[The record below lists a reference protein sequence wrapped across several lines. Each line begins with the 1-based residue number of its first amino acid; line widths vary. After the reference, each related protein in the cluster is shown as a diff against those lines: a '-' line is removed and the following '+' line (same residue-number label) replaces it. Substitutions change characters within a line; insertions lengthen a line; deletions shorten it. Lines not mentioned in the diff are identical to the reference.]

1 MFFGAEKYI
10 NKARSY
16 SIMPNLPHINHNTPY
31 LWQEHL
37 PKEYATNHKYGRGH
51 TLVICGDYIIG
62 ATRLAAMAAR
72 RIGSGLVTAA
82 GPAHTKALLQADAPG
97 MLFYEI
103 TGTNNLKEF
112 CTTREVSSIIIGPG
126 LGQGDVQRELLLAA
140 INCNLPIVLDAD
152 ALTIFEEDSAIFLEA
167 LHDKCVLTPHH
178 GEFTRLFKDIP
189 TDSKT
194 MAIYQASTITGCVV
208 LYKGSNTFIA
218 TPEELI
224 HNNNAPPFL
233 ATAGSGDVLSGV
245 IGGLMAKGMAP
256 NYAACAGA
264 WIHGKAGETLGFGLI
279 AEDLPLA
286 CAKELAPFITIS

>member
-1 MFFGAEKYI
+1 MHQ
-10 NKARSY
+10 
-16 SIMPNLPHINHNTPY
+16 MPHITHNTPDF
-31 LWQEHL
+31 WQEYL
-37 PKEYATNHKYGRGH
+37 PQERAFNHKYQRGH
-51 TLVICGDYIIG
+51 TLVICGEHIVG
-62 ATRLAAMAAR
+62 ASRLAAMAAR
-72 RIGSGLVTAA
+72 RIGSGLVTVV
-82 GPAHTKALLQADAPG
+82 GTSHNKTLLQADAPG
-97 MLFYEI
+97 MLFSELNDI
-103 TGTNNLKEF
+103 GELKEF
-112 CTTREVSSIIIGPG
+112 CAQREVSSIIIGPG
-126 LGQGDVQRELLLAA
+126 LGHGDAQKALVLASLG
-140 INCNLPIVLDAD
+140 CKLPIVVDAD
-152 ALTIFEEDSAIFLEA
+152 ALTIFAENPTVFLEA

-194 MAIYQASTITGCVV
+194 MAIYHASTMTGCVV

-233 ATAGSGDVLSGV
+233 ATAGSGDVLSGI

-264 WIHGKAGETLGFGLI
+264 WIHGKAADTLGFGLI

-286 CAKELAPFITIS
+286 CAKELAPFITVATKSSAHA